1 MRQSPSGV
9 EQFFE
14 HLSALNEEGFPDQER
29 LHQLTAKYGI
39 EFLADQK

>member
-1 MRQSPSGV
+1 VQSPSGV

-14 HLSALNEEGFPDQER
+14 HISTLNEEGLPDQER

-39 EFLADQK
+39 EFLQDEK